1 MMRRLYLIRH
11 GSADRRVND
20 VLQTSLGPQADP
32 PLDETGREQ
41 ARLLT
46 RRLLLM
52 PAPAAVFCSPLRRA
66 RETVAPFAEATGTD
80 VTYVEDLA
88 EWYGGAWEMKEFED
102 IFRDHPEVAGLVRS
116 QDPIWHLAPGGED
129 QISFQRRV
137 VDAVEDAL
145 ARRPGGDVW
154 IVCHGG
160 VINGYVGSVVGIRDQ
175 EMFMLPDNTSL
186 NTIVVDG
193 DDRHLWFL
201 NDTAHLSDPHLF
213 GGAEGPPLYSPAHPE
228 HEGAN
233 PVAVKFLSEEWAE
246 ALKNELNASPAFKD
260 AAAGK
265 TAAIQQVIAGS
276 DGETRYWITIAD
288 DAIDMGVGD
297 TPNPDA
303 TISENY
309 DTAVAL
315 AKSELSPVTAFMTG
329 KIKVA
334 GNMGMLLGLQAVLS
348 LLPAAMAAID
358 VEY

>member
-1 MMRRLYLIRH
+1 MRRLYLIRH
-11 GSADRRVND
+11 GSADRRAND
-20 VLQTSLGPQADP
+20 VLQTRLGPQADP
-32 PLDETGREQ
+32 PLDASGREQ

-46 RRLLLM
+46 RRLRLM
-52 PAPAAVFCSPLRRA
+52 PAPAAVLCSPLRRA
-66 RETVAPFAEATGTD
+66 RETVAPLAEATGTD
-80 VTYVEDLA
+80 VMYIDDLA
-88 EWYGGAWEMKEFED
+88 EWYGGAWELKEFED

-137 VDAVEDAL
+137 VGAVEGAL
-145 ARRPGGDVW
+145 ARHPGGDVW

-160 VINGYVGSVVGIRDQ
+160 VINAYVGSVLGLRDQ

-193 DDRHLWFL
+193 EERHLWFL
-201 NDTAHLSDPHLF
+201 NDTAHLSDPDLF
-213 GGAEGPPLYSPAHPE
+213 GAGDGPHLYSPAHLE
-228 HEGAN
+228 REGAN
-233 PVAVKFLSEEWAE
+233 PVTVKFLSEEWAE
-246 ALKNELNASPAFKD
+246 ALKDQLNASPEFKE

-265 TAAIQQVIAGS
+265 SAAIQQVIGGP
-276 DGETRYWITIAD
+276 DGETRYWITIAED
-288 DAIDMGVGD
+288 TIDMGVGD
-297 TPNPDA
+297 TSNPDA
-303 TISENY
+303 TITESY

-348 LLPAAMAAID
+348 LLPGAMAAID